1 MMGYGTGLGLG
12 FGLGGWVMMLGG
24 VALVVGL
31 VLLVAWAVGRASGTS
46 AANPGFPAQGFTPTA
61 GSPSSADAM
70 GILRLRLARGEIS
83 AEEFAATKQTLEGG
97 Q

>member
-12 FGLGGWVMMLGG
+12 FGFGGWLMMFGG

-31 VLLVAWAVGRASGTS
+31 VLLIAWAVGRAGGTS
-46 AANPGFPAQGFTPTA
+46 ATTPSFPGQGFTPAA
-61 GSPSSADAM
+61 GTPSSPDAM
-70 GILRLRLARGEIS
+70 EILRLRLARGEIS
-83 AEEFAATKQTLEGG
+83 AEEFAATKQALEAG

>member
-12 FGLGGWVMMLGG
+12 FGFGGWLMMFGG

-31 VLLVAWAVGRASGTS
+31 VLLVAWWARRAGGTS
-46 AANPGFPAQGFTPTA
+46 ATTPSYPGFTTTTGTPST
-61 GSPSSADAM
+61 PDAM
-70 GILRLRLARGEIS
+70 EILRVRFARGEIS
-83 AEEFAATKQTLEGG
+83 AEEFAATKQALEAG